1 MLTLLGML
9 GVMLSVGLMPGVA
22 KAGGGGGSTNQVTIQ
37 PQASYIFA
45 SSILAVGL
53 YVKCQ
58 GGSGE
63 VLVHVTQSPPATPYP
78 ETSGFGQQPVVCDG
92 QTHSVAVSVTGIGF
106 DAGAAWATAE
116 LTTGLTVVAQAQRW
130 INIVV
135 VTG

>member
-9 GVMLSVGLMPGVA
+9 GVMLSAGLMPGVA

-58 GGSGE
+58 GGSG
-63 VLVHVTQSPPATPYP
+63 VVAVTVTQSTP
-78 ETSGFGQQPVVCDG
+78 ETPDGMAAGSGLQNVVCDG
-92 QTHSVAVSVTGIGF
+92 QTHSVAVTVAGFGF
-106 DAGAAWATAE
+106 DAGAAWATAGRRSGN
-116 LTTGLTVVAQAQRW
+116 LRKALGMGKSIHTPR
-130 INIVV
+130 
-135 VTG
+135 